1 MKPIEEIKSRKDLIA
16 RKFGVTR
23 IGVFGSF
30 ARGEENEQSDIDILV
45 EFMKDRK
52 TFDNYM
58 ELKFF
63 MEDLFKRPVDLV
75 TIRSLRPEL
84 KQKILEEVVYA

>member
-1 MKPIEEIKSRKDLIA
+1 MKPIETIKSRKKLIA
-16 RKFGVTR
+16 KKFGISK
-23 IGVFGSF
+23 IGIFGSF
-30 ARGEENEQSDIDILV
+30 ARGEENENSDIDILV

-75 TIRSLRPEL
+75 TIKALKTEL
-84 KQKILEEVVYA
+84 KREILKEVVYV